1 MQPVLQMI
9 ITNLRNRPLTHDLVQ
24 SMQLTIPSLYHNFIT
39 GSKDFP
45 VIAVRGFLNSLL
57 LDIPFK
63 SWTENTKPSRFM
75 LAPAGLM
82 VPPAGSSLLPD
93 ILTPALPEKTEVGVL
108 KADRR
113 NVVRTMSFQATVFT
127 RVISL
132 VYSLETTELPN
143 LWRVTDYT
151 TDGKVLMS
159 VLCWFTGKMG
169 EQILTK
175 IPRKR
180 RNREEDGSSGGSSS
194 SSSSNPFPP
203 RKRLRL

>member
-1 MQPVLQMI
+1 M
-9 ITNLRNRPLTHDLVQ
+9 
-24 SMQLTIPSLYHNFIT
+24 TIPSLYHNFIT

-45 VIAVRGFLNSLL
+45 LIAVRGFLNSLL

-63 SWTENTKPSRFM
+63 KTTENTKPSHLM

-82 VPPAGSSLLPD
+82 VPPPGSSLLPN
-93 ILTPALPEKTEVGVL
+93 ILTPVHPEKTEVGVL

-113 NVVRTMSFQATVFT
+113 NVVRTMTFKGISFT

-132 VYSLETTELPN
+132 VYSLENTELPN

-159 VLCWFTGKMG
+159 VLCRFTGRMG
-169 EQILTK
+169 QRILTEA
-175 IPRKR
+175 PGKR
-180 RNREEDGSSGGSSS
+180 RNREEEEEDGSSGSNGSSSS
-194 SSSSNPFPP
+194 SSSSNPSPP
-203 RKRLRL
+203 QKRLRL